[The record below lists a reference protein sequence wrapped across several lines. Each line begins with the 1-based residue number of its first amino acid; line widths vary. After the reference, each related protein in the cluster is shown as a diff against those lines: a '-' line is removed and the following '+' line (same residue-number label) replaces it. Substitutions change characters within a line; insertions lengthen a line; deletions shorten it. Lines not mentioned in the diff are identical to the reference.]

1 MLSRQI
7 TMTTHW
13 QHPSQGLC
21 YGLTLQY
28 PHRLMHWSIWRT
40 AGDAVCLR
48 RLWPSW
54 SKPVTWPWP
63 HFCPFSAFWLEMYE
77 TATSYFH
84 FHMWPSPPR
93 WTLPSQTVSMCL
105 PIPKLLLIRYLILY
119 LLKHWYAWLQGP
131 ACSQKSNLEILILFT
146 LPADPLLQEA
156 STEPGDAFLLYIS
169 HN

>member
-131 ACSQKSNLEILILFT
+131 AVQPETKSGNSHSVHSACRPSAPGSIHR
-146 LPADPLLQEA
+146 AWGRLLA
-156 STEPGDAFLLYIS
+156 LY
-169 HN
+169 